1 MLRILPLLAA
11 LLAPLP
17 ALAWQAQPSPP
28 AEQEVA
34 APDPAPATAGP
45 DAPTAEPP
53 AATPAPDPAPQP
65 PDPDEAAPPAPAP
78 EAAPEAAP
86 EVDRDAT
93 PAEPASEA
101 DADEPVPAS
110 DDPDATE
117 SATTRIPLDE
127 IRRYVGLF
135 NAIRHGYVDPVD
147 DRELMDAA
155 IRGLLLDLDP
165 HSAYMEK
172 RDAEAF
178 DEGTTG
184 AYDGIGV
191 EVLQLPDGK
200 VKVIAPIDDTPAAK
214 AGIRSGDTIVAV
226 DGKPLTPA
234 DAEGDGPLRGP
245 PGTRAVL
252 TVLREGEAAPL
263 EIPVQR
269 ETIRVVSVRGRL
281 LEPGYGYVR
290 ISQFQ
295 VETGEDFARTV
306 QKLQADGPLKGLVI
320 DLRSNPGGLLTAA
333 VRVADDLLDSG
344 TIVSTRGRNPV
355 NDTEFAAT
363 PGDLLDGAPVVV
375 IIDAGSASASEVLAG
390 ALHDNRR
397 ARIVGSRSF
406 GKGSVQT
413 VMPLDNGD
421 AVKLTTARYYTPS
434 GRSIQARGIDPDVV
448 LKPEPRP
455 EDAARG
461 SGPTYTEAM
470 LPGHLRG
477 DEEEEGSSAGD
488 VLEGDG
494 PIQAA
499 LAELKNPTPRAKAS
513 AADPTPEP
521 APKPAGKAAD
531 TSSARPA
538 GESAAS
544 PAAAPAR
551 EPAATPAKKPAA
563 TPPATPTGKPAAE
576 PTPEPAG

>member
-1 MLRILPLLAA
+1 
-11 LLAPLP
+11 
-17 ALAWQAQPSPP
+17 AWQAQPSPP

-101 DADEPVPAS
+101 DADAPVPAS

-252 TVLREGEAAPL
+252 TVLREG
-263 EIPVQR
+263 
-269 ETIRVVSVRGRL
+269 
-281 LEPGYGYVR
+281 
-290 ISQFQ
+290 
-295 VETGEDFARTV
+295 
-306 QKLQADGPLKGLVI
+306 
-320 DLRSNPGGLLTAA
+320 
-333 VRVADDLLDSG
+333 
-344 TIVSTRGRNPV
+344 
-355 NDTEFAAT
+355 
-363 PGDLLDGAPVVV
+363 
-375 IIDAGSASASEVLAG
+375 
-390 ALHDNRR
+390 
-397 ARIVGSRSF
+397 
-406 GKGSVQT
+406 
-413 VMPLDNGD
+413 
-421 AVKLTTARYYTPS
+421 
-434 GRSIQARGIDPDVV
+434 
-448 LKPEPRP
+448 
-455 EDAARG
+455 
-461 SGPTYTEAM
+461 
-470 LPGHLRG
+470 
-477 DEEEEGSSAGD
+477 
-488 VLEGDG
+488 
-494 PIQAA
+494 
-499 LAELKNPTPRAKAS
+499 
-513 AADPTPEP
+513 
-521 APKPAGKAAD
+521 
-531 TSSARPA
+531 
-538 GESAAS
+538 
-544 PAAAPAR
+544 
-551 EPAATPAKKPAA
+551 
-563 TPPATPTGKPAAE
+563 
-576 PTPEPAG
+576 